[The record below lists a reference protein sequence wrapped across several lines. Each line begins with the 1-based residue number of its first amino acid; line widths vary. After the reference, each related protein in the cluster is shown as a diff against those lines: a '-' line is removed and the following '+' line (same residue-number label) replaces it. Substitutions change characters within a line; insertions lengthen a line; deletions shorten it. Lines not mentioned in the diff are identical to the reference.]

1 MWETVIYGNSEHV
14 SSDNAKISF
23 VPYQPGYIYNR
34 DLNICKTYDMIH
46 YILKEGRCKKVENAE
61 IVHNFG
67 DDFNLVK
74 FFNSKEVFHTFNIRK
89 NKKQILTIT
98 WIALDFMRSMNT
110 EKFTE
115 LFFNYIKSYQY
126 DVGTVFDLSRMHI
139 TSFEYELYEYAK
151 IKSETD
157 TLFKGGNLDVRIEN
171 FKRIINKAVVI
182 CKSLGCINQ
191 KGYEL
196 IEVFSNQ
203 EQ

>member
-1 MWETVIYGNSEHV
+1 
-14 SSDNAKISF
+14 
-23 VPYQPGYIYNR
+23 
-34 DLNICKTYDMIH
+34 
-46 YILKEGRCKKVENAE
+46 
-61 IVHNFG
+61 
-67 DDFNLVK
+67 
-74 FFNSKEVFHTFNIRK
+74 
-89 NKKQILTIT
+89 
-98 WIALDFMRSMNT
+98 
-110 EKFTE
+110 
-115 LFFNYIKSYQY
+115 
-126 DVGTVFDLSRMHI
+126 MHI

-171 FKRIINKAVVI
+171 FNRIINKAVLI